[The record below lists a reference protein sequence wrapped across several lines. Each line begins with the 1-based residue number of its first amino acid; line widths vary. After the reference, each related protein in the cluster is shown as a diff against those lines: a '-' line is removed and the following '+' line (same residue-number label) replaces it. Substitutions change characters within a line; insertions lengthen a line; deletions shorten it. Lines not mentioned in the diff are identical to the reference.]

1 MSELVIRRPDPDAA
15 TTEPG
20 SGGVAVSW
28 TARTAATAWFATM
41 LGWVLSPPKPQDR
54 GLVTVE
60 FIFGIVLVIAI
71 ITVVVSVI
79 HRPAMGDF
87 FLNLIKWLL
96 NLIRK

>member
-1 MSELVIRRPDPDAA
+1 MSELVIRRPDPDAVPA
-15 TTEPG
+15 EMG
-20 SGGVAVSW
+20 SGAAGVR
-28 TARTAATAWFATM
+28 RTEGPAATVSFAMM
-41 LGWVLSPPKPQDR
+41 LGWMLSPPKPRER